1 MIQGEALPICQP
13 SQKLL
18 EVLPEFSSKRL
29 GCLLVV
35 GPEGKFQGIY
45 TDGDLRRSLQA
56 FGSDVM
62 QKTIEELMTRSPIST
77 KADVLAWDALKLM
90 QKDPKR
96 WIMVLPVI
104 EEDKVVGLIRMHDII
119 HTGIA

>member
-1 MIQGEALPICQP
+1 
-13 SQKLL
+13 
-18 EVLPEFSSKRL
+18 
-29 GCLLVV
+29 
-35 GPEGKFQGIY
+35 
-45 TDGDLRRSLQA
+45 
-56 FGSDVM
+56 M

-77 KADVLAWDALKLM
+77 KSDVLAWDALKLM

-104 EEDKVVGLIRMHDII
+104 EDEKVVGLIRMHDII